1 MSTARSDK
9 PAPAMRAT
17 TISGVT
23 SDSPIRRGTST
34 NLRYDVEVGRA
45 ASTLV
50 AEGYASRTPSLI
62 APISVSLA
70 TWSVEIEK
78 PP

>member
-1 MSTARSDK
+1 
-9 PAPAMRAT
+9 
-17 TISGVT
+17 
-23 SDSPIRRGTST
+23 
-34 NLRYDVEVGRA
+34 LRYDVEVGKA

-62 APISVSLA
+62 APISVLLA
-70 TWSVEIEK
+70 TQSVEIEK